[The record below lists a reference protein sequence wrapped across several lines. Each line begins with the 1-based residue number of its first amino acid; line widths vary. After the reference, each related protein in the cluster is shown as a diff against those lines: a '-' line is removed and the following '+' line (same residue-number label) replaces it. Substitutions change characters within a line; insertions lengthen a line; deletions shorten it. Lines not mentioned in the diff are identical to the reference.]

1 MAIPQATL
9 VPLQTRG
16 ATLEP
21 HASFVAYW
29 HFFDGTD
36 LEVVEAAAATVV
48 VVVRFRACPL
58 RSFVLQAGLFS
69 R

>member
-9 VPLQTRG
+9 VPLQARG

-29 HFFDGTD
+29 HFYDGTD
-36 LEVVEAAAATVV
+36 VEVVEAAAATVV
-48 VVVRFRACPL
+48 VVVRF
-58 RSFVLQAGLFS
+58 
-69 R
+69 